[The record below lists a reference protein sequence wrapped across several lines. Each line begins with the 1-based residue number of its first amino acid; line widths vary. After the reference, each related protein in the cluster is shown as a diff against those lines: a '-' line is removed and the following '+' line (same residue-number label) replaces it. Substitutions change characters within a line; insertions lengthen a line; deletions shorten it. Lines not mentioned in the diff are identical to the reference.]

1 MFLPTTE
8 KEIKALGWERPDVIL
23 VTGDTYID
31 SPYIGVAVIGKYLM
45 KHGFKTAVIAQPATN
60 TGKDITR
67 LGEPKLFWGV
77 SAGCIDSMVANYTPV
92 KKFRNQDDY
101 TPGGVNIRP
110 NRATI
115 TYTSLIRQHFKNTK
129 PIVLGGIEA
138 SLRRIAHY
146 DYWDDAVRRSLL
158 FDTKADIIAYGMAE
172 KTAVELA
179 QALCDGSDWKQLRGI
194 CYISNN
200 PIPDCQKRDDPG
212 VSPDFKNPPKSPFTK
227 GGLRGIAIHELPLP
241 AACQYIQLP
250 SFEESSTDKDSF
262 RRMTQLFHHKIG
274 DTDTGFVQQ
283 HGSRFLIHNPPQP
296 SLSTAELDEVSDL
309 DFEYDV
315 HPYYKTGEVRALET
329 IKQSITTHRGCFG
342 NCNFCSIAVH
352 QGNTVVS
359 RSPQSIVDE
368 VMRIK
373 RVPGFNGIIHD
384 IGGPTANMYGATC
397 VKGWVCAKKHCL
409 VPQICPNL
417 RFGHKFQIELLQRLT
432 AIQGIRKVFIASGIR
447 HDLVV
452 ADKEYGKPYLDQLVK
467 QHVSGQIKLAP
478 EHCDNEILA
487 LMNKP
492 SSKSLMK
499 FKTMFDSTC
508 SESGK
513 RYFPTYYLIAAHP
526 GCTLRHMQRLRTFMS
541 TELKLIPEQ
550 VQIFTPTPST
560 ISTTMY
566 YCETDM
572 AGNKLFCEKSLKGM
586 QQQKD
591 ALKREDRKE

>member
-8 KEIKALGWERPDVIL
+8 KEIKSLGWERPDVIL
-23 VTGDTYID
+23 VTGDTYVD
-31 SPYIGVAVIGKYLM
+31 SPHIGVAVIGKYLL

-60 TGKDITR
+60 TVKDITR

-92 KKFRNQDDY
+92 KKFRHQDDY

-115 TYTSLIRQHFKNTK
+115 AYTNLIRQHFKNTK

-138 SLRRIAHY
+138 SLRRIVHY
-146 DYWDDAVRRSLL
+146 DYWDDAVRRSIL
-158 FDTKADIIAYGMAE
+158 FDSKADIIAYGMAE
-172 KTAVELA
+172 KTAIGLA
-179 QALCDGSDWKQLRGI
+179 QALQENSDWKQIKGI

-200 PIPDCQKRDDPG
+200 PTPDCRERGAGDVLPE
-212 VSPDFKNPPKSPFTK
+212 PATLKNEGRPVE
-227 GGLRGIAIHELPLP
+227 AIHELPIVSVR
-241 AACQYIQLP
+241 QYIHLP
-250 SFEESSTDKDSF
+250 SFEEASTDKESF
-262 RRMTQLFHHKIG
+262 RRMTQLLHEKSG
-274 DTDTGFVQQ
+274 DTDMGFVQQ
-283 HGSRFLIHNPPQP
+283 HGNRFLIHNPPQP
-296 SLSTAELDEVSDL
+296 TLSTAELDEVSDL
-309 DFEYDV
+309 DFEYDA

-352 QGNTVVS
+352 QGNAVVS
-359 RSPQSIVDE
+359 RSTQSIADE
-368 VMRIK
+368 VIRIK
-373 RVPGFNGIIHD
+373 RRPGFNGIIYD

-397 VKGWVCAKKHCL
+397 AKGWFCTKKHCL
-409 VPQICPNL
+409 MPRICPNIQ
-417 RFGHKFQIELLQRLT
+417 FGHKSQIELLQRLT
-432 AIQGIRKVFIASGIR
+432 DIAGIKKVFISSGIR
-447 HDLVV
+447 HDMVV
-452 ADKEYGKPYLDQLVK
+452 ADKEYGKRYIEQLV
-467 QHVSGQIKLAP
+467 QYHVSGQIKLAP
-478 EHCDNEILA
+478 EHCDKGILA

-492 SSKSLMK
+492 SVESLMK
-499 FKTMFDSTC
+499 FKTVFDGAC

-513 RYFPTYYLIAAHP
+513 RYFATYYLIAAHP
-526 GCTLRHMQRLRTFMS
+526 GCTLAHMQRLRDFTS

-560 ISTTMY
+560 ISTAMY

-572 AGNKLFCEKSLKGM
+572 AGNKLFCEKSLKEM

-591 ALKREDRKE
+591 ALKRENRKS